1 MNTPGGSSNMP
12 SDFDSSNDLVKRKI
26 KKRRII
32 QAPMLNQGMAP
43 EILHQ

>member
-1 MNTPGGSSNMP
+1 MP

-26 KKRRII
+26 KKRMII
-32 QAPMLNQGMAP
+32 QAPMLNPMGGSGGVGP